1 MAHLGRS
8 GITALVARAVA
19 LARTLAAMVD
29 RADDL
34 ERLAPAVTSIVAF
47 RYRPAGRD
55 DAWLDAINHAIPPAV
70 RRRGRA
76 FLTGTRLAGREA
88 LRACIIHPGTT
99 EDDLAILLKEV
110 RAAGALASG
119 PAHPAGMDVNP

>member
-8 GITALVARAVA
+8 GIPALVARAVA

-34 ERLAPAVTSIVAF
+34 ERLAPAVTSIVGF

-55 DAWLDAINHAIPPAV
+55 DAWLDAINHAIPPAG
-70 RRRGRA
+70 RRRGPA
-76 FLTGTRLAGREA
+76 VPTRTPLGPREA
-88 LRACIIHPGTT
+88 PPPRLTHPRTT
-99 EDDLAILLKEV
+99 HE
-110 RAAGALASG
+110 
-119 PAHPAGMDVNP
+119 HPARLRHE

>member
-34 ERLAPAVTSIVAF
+34 ERLPPGVTSIVAF
-47 RYRPAGRD
+47 RDRPAGRD
-55 DAWLDAINHAIPPAV
+55 DAGGDATNPAPPPPG
-70 RRRGRA
+70 RRRGPA
-76 FLTGTRLAGREA
+76 VPTGTPRCGRVGPPPPV
-88 LRACIIHPGTT
+88 LPPRAPQ
-99 EDDLAILLKEV
+99 D
-110 RAAGALASG
+110 
-119 PAHPAGMDVNP
+119 

>member
-55 DAWLDAINHAIPPAV
+55 DAWLDAINHAIPPPV
-70 RRRGRA
+70 RRRGPA
-76 FLTGTRLAGREA
+76 FPARPRPARPAAPPPLPPPPRPPPDT
-88 LRACIIHPGTT
+88 PP
-99 EDDLAILLKEV
+99 LL
-110 RAAGALASG
+110 
-119 PAHPAGMDVNP
+119 PP